1 MRYADACPFHPFQ
14 FERKS
19 IVQLSARN
27 QLSGKV
33 VNIVF
38 GNVMAEVVVEL
49 GGGEHIV
56 AMITSQSVK
65 SLKLEVG
72 KQVAAVV
79 KSTDVMIGV
88 PD

>member
-1 MRYADACPFHPFQ
+1 MQ
-14 FERKS
+14 F
-19 IVQLSARN
+19 SARN
-27 QLSGKV
+27 QLAGKV

-49 GGGEHIV
+49 SGGEHVV

-72 KQVAAVV
+72 KSVAAVI

>member
-1 MRYADACPFHPFQ
+1 M
-14 FERKS
+14 
-19 IVQLSARN
+19 QLSARN
-27 QLSGKV
+27 QLTGKV

-49 GGGEHIV
+49 DGGQHVV

-65 SLKLEVG
+65 TLKLEVG
-72 KQVAAVV
+72 KPVAAVV

-88 PD
+88 PE

>member
-1 MRYADACPFHPFQ
+1 MQY
-14 FERKS
+14 
-19 IVQLSARN
+19 SARN
-27 QLSGKV
+27 QLAGKV

-49 GGGEHIV
+49 DGGEHVV

-65 SLKLEVG
+65 SLKLEIG
-72 KQVAAVV
+72 KPVAAVI

-88 PD
+88 PE